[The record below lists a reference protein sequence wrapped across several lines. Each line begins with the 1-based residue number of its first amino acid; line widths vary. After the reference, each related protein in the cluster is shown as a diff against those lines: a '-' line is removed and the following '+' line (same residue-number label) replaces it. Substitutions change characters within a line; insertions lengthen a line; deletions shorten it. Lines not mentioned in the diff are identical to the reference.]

1 MWKTCVVARSLG
13 EFGEGASATQR
24 IDIVNTFEYGCYTH
38 IVYTQG
44 VRHVVKTTSRVR
56 TTPKNTTRKI
66 PAAKV
71 PGKPATRIGEVT
83 SQQLDID
90 PVTLTP
96 FGTRL

>member
-1 MWKTCVVARSLG
+1 MLLDVLTLSIHETTIGVHLLCIR
-13 EFGEGASATQR
+13 
-24 IDIVNTFEYGCYTH
+24 
-38 IVYTQG
+38 QG
-44 VRHVVKTTSRVR
+44 VRRVVKTTSRVR
-56 TTPKNTTRKI
+56 TTPKSTTRKI

>member
-1 MWKTCVVARSLG
+1 VA
-13 EFGEGASATQR
+13 
-24 IDIVNTFEYGCYTH
+24 
-38 IVYTQG
+38 
-44 VRHVVKTTSRVR
+44 KTTSRVR
-56 TTPKNTTRKI
+56 TTPKSTTRKI